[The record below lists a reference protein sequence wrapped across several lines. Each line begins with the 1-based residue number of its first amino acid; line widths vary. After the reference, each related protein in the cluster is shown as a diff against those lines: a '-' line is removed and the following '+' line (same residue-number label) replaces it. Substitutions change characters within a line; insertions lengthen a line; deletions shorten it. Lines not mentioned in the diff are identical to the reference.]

1 MKKNPATCGLRTGM
15 RMLGYSLVFLAIVG
29 VRENLTHGG
38 GPVST
43 RLSMTLNRILMESSR
58 VGMGLAQM
66 TADAPHEK
74 TMIGR
79 YSRSLDRASR
89 HGFISAAKMD
99 IYAYAGR

>member
-15 RMLGYSLVFLAIVG
+15 RVLGYSLVFIAVIG
-29 VRENLTHGG
+29 IRENLTHGG
-38 GPVST
+38 GTVST
-43 RLSMTLNRILMESSR
+43 RLSMGLNRILMETSR

-66 TADAPHEK
+66 TADAPHEE
-74 TMIGR
+74 TTIGR
-79 YSRSLDRASR
+79 YSRSLDKASR